1 MKILSLGCDPN
12 MSRRPAVALLVET
25 SNNYAR
31 GLLEGIVSFVRT
43 HDPWSIWLPEQRRGE
58 PPPQW
63 LARWRGDG
71 IIARIETEEIA
82 RVLERIGKPV
92 VDVSAARPLQ
102 TVPWV
107 ETDDTR
113 IAQLACTHL
122 LERGFRRLAFVGD
135 ARFNWSHYREAAFV
149 QAGNA
154 QGISVQVF
162 EPPQVRRRSQTA
174 VDESQMLADWLVA
187 LEKPVGVFCCYDI
200 KAQQVLDLCRDRDLA
215 VPEQVAVL
223 GVDNDPLLC
232 NLCTPPLSSVVPDA
246 FRTGYTAAELL
257 DRMLS
262 GTRVTPQPYLIPPLG
277 VETRQSTD
285 TLAIEDEDVAL
296 ALRII
301 RERAREGIDV
311 GDVLRAVPIS
321 RRVLESRFKKLVG
334 RTPHAEI
341 LRVRL
346 LRVQQLLV
354 ETDLPIAT
362 IAQRTGFVHAE
373 YLTVAFKRESGL
385 APSVY
390 RSTYRRQGQVRE

>member
-1 MKILSLGCDPN
+1 
-12 MSRRPAVALLVET
+12 MSRRPSVALLVET

-107 ETDDTR
+107 ETDDAL
-113 IAQLACTHL
+113 IARLACSHL

-135 ARFNWSHYREAAFV
+135 SRFNWSRYRESAFV
-149 QAGNA
+149 REGNA
-154 QGISVQVF
+154 HGISVQVF
-162 EPPQVRRRSQTA
+162 GPPQVRRRSRTV
-174 VDESQMLADWLVA
+174 VDESQVLADWLLA

-262 GTRVTPQPYLIPPLG
+262 GEQVTPQPHLIPPLG

-285 TLAIEDEDVAL
+285 TLAIEDEDVAM

-311 GDVLRAVPIS
+311 GDVLREVPIS
-321 RRVLESRFKKLVG
+321 RRVLESRFQKFVG

-362 IAQRTGFVHAE
+362 IAQRAGFVHAE
-373 YLTVAFKRESGL
+373 YLTVAFKRESGM

-390 RSTYRRQGQVRE
+390 RSTHRRQGEIRERKLGRDIEQ